1 MPKKIITLGV
11 IAHVDHGK
19 TTLVDELLK
28 QGGAFS
34 EHEEV
39 GELVM
44 DSNAQERERGITIL
58 SKNCSIL
65 HDPQSGSG
73 AGGIK
78 INIVDTPGHADF
90 SSEVERVLKVCDTV
104 LLLVDAQEGPMPQT
118 RFVTKKALELG
129 LHPIV
134 VINKIDKPGAD
145 IAKVHDQIFDLF
157 AELGATDAQLDFP
170 MILTIAKQ
178 GIAKL
183 AAEDKSDNLDPLFD
197 LISKKVETLVGS
209 SEESLQA
216 LVYSLEYDNHIG
228 RIGIARVMRGRLRKG
243 EEIALVRRDGSIT
256 KGRITKMSIYQG
268 MSKVEVEE
276 ASAGEIVSIAGFA
289 DITIGETFTDKENP
303 EALPVIEIGEP
314 TVSMVFHVNT
324 SPLGGQE
331 GKLVTT
337 RQIRER
343 LMTELETNVGLRVEE
358 IPDSDSYKVSGRG
371 ELHLAV
377 LIENMR
383 REGFELAVG
392 RPQVI
397 TKEEDH
403 QKLEPIETAVVN
415 VPDALSGTVIEK
427 MGKRK
432 GEMQDMHS
440 AEGYTRIEFE
450 IPTRGLIGYASE
462 FIRDTRGE
470 GSLNHIFLKYAPW
483 KGDIP
488 ARSNGVLISQA
499 PGTSMGYALNAL
511 QERGVLF
518 IGPQTEVYEGMIIGE
533 VSRPGD
539 IVVNPMKGKKL
550 TNVRASG
557 TDDALKLI
565 PPRVLT
571 LESAIE
577 YVGDDELVEVTPT
590 KIRLR
595 KKLLG
600 EIERKRAK

>member
-1 MPKKIITLGV
+1 MSKKIITIGV

-19 TTLVDELLK
+19 TTLIDALLK

-34 EHEEV
+34 AHEEV
-39 GELVM
+39 GELMM

-58 SKNCSIL
+58 SKNCSVL
-65 HDPQSGSG
+65 HND
-73 AGGIK
+73 IK

-129 LHPIV
+129 LNPIV
-134 VINKIDKPGAD
+134 VINKIDKPGSD

-157 AELGATDAQLDFP
+157 AELGATDIQLDFP

-183 AAEDKSDNLDPLFD
+183 RAEDKSENLNPLFQ
-197 LISKKVETLVGS
+197 LISEKIQVQVADSTG
-209 SEESLQA
+209 SLQA
-216 LVYSLEYDNHIG
+216 LVYSLEYDNHLG
-228 RIGIARVMRGRLRKG
+228 RIGIARVIRGKLKKG
-243 EEIALVRRDGSIT
+243 DEIAIAKRDGSLQ
-256 KGRITKMSIYQG
+256 KGRIVKIFIYQG
-268 MSKVEVEE
+268 MRKIEAEE
-276 ASAGEIVSIAGFA
+276 AAAGEIVSIAGFA
-289 DITIGETFTDKENP
+289 NITIGETFTDKAKP

-324 SPLGGQE
+324 SPLSGKE

-343 LMTELETNVGLRVEE
+343 LMRELETNVGLRVDE

-397 TKEEDH
+397 TKVLDGK
-403 QKLEPIETAVVN
+403 KLEPIETAVVN
-415 VPDALSGTVIEK
+415 VPDELSGSVIEK
-427 MGKRK
+427 MSKRK
-432 GEMQDMHS
+432 GEMRDMHS
-440 AEGYTRIEFE
+440 SEGYTRIEFE

-470 GSLNHIFLKYAPW
+470 GSLNHIFLKYDDW
-483 KGDIP
+483 RGDIP
-488 ARSNGVLISQA
+488 ARANGVLISQA
-499 PGTSMGYALNAL
+499 PGVSMGYALNAL

-518 IGPQTEVYEGMIIGE
+518 IGPQTDVYEGMIIGE

-557 TDDALKLI
+557 TDEALKLV
-565 PPRVLT
+565 PPRKLT

-577 YVGDDELVEVTPT
+577 YVGDNELVEVTPT

-600 EIERKRAK
+600 ETERKRAK